1 MNLLKSAITLI
12 LFLALVSCNDD
23 VFVDRPDSIG
33 DDTVVML
40 DSNGSSIDMG
50 YSTKNLKGITLSHGG
65 DCPISVYAP
74 DGKLIAE
81 TTAGSYDVTGP
92 CQLAMV
98 NDFVSVW
105 VSFDR
110 HGIVSA
116 YADNN
121 AYDHNFTVELT
132 PSTTAK
138 TNARLT
144 SSSSPGH
151 AIASPIS
158 NMISAPSRARRPRGK
173 SSCPSS
179 IIALTKRCQ
188 YLSYCRHTFPTISGL
203 HLTPI
208 TPRCSSLNYPNVAP
222 VPTLNAAGVV
232 GLYGRGALFVNNE
245 VQSADSD
252 LSGEIRATVPP
263 MSRLT
268 ITVEV
273 TYTTLTVPFVA
284 EVVNENGR
292 FTRFEGVVHSSVA
305 RDYKEDIKE
314 EKL

>member
-1 MNLLKSAITLI
+1 MNLLESAISLI

-40 DSNGSSIDMG
+40 DSNGSSVDMG
-50 YSTKNLKGITLSHGG
+50 YSTKNLKGITLSHDG

-81 TTAGSYDVTGP
+81 TTASSYDVTGP

-98 NDFVSVW
+98 SDFVSVW

-110 HGIVSA
+110 QSIVSA
-116 YADNN
+116 YADHN
-121 AYDHNFTVELT
+121 AYNHDFTVELT
-132 PSTTAK
+132 FDYG
-138 TNARLT
+138 NNRRMARLVVEPGPRYRLTDIRYDFGAVTRKPT
-144 SSSSPGH
+144 SRQIKLPVVNNRSDKELPVDFTLSSYIPDYFRFDFGDDY
-151 AIASPIS
+151 AA
-158 NMISAPSRARRPRGK
+158 MLEPSLPD
-173 SSCPSS
+173 
-179 IIALTKRCQ
+179 L
-188 YLSYCRHTFPTISGL
+188 
-203 HLTPI
+203 
-208 TPRCSSLNYPNVAP
+208 AP

-232 GLYGRGALFVNNE
+232 GLYGRGAMFVNSE
-245 VQSADSD
+245 IQTADSD
-252 LSGEIRATVPP
+252 LSGEIHAVVPP
-263 MSRLT
+263 MSRLI

-273 TYTTLTVPFVA
+273 SYTTLTVPFVA

-292 FTRFEGVVHSSVA
+292 LARFGGIVHVGVP
-305 RDYKEDIKE
+305 RDYKADIKE

>member
-1 MNLLKSAITLI
+1 MNLLKSAISLI

-40 DSNGSSIDMG
+40 DSNGSSVDMG
-50 YSTKNLKGITLSHGG
+50 YSTKNLKGITLSHDG

-110 HGIVSA
+110 QGIVSA

-132 PSTTAK
+132 FDYGKNQRKAYFVVEPGPRY
-138 TNARLT
+138 RLT
-144 SSSSPGH
+144 DIKYDFGAVTREP
-151 AIASPIS
+151 ASRQIKLPVVNNRSDQEMPIS
-158 NMISAPSRARRPRGK
+158 FVL
-173 SSCPSS
+173 SSYIPDYF
-179 IIALTKRCQ
+179 RF
-188 YLSYCRHTFPTISGL
+188 TFDADYAAMLESELPD
-203 HLTPI
+203 
-208 TPRCSSLNYPNVAP
+208 VAP

-232 GLYGRGALFVNNE
+232 GLYGRGAMFVNSE
-245 VQSADSD
+245 IQTADSD
-252 LSGEIRATVPP
+252 LSGEIHAVVPP
-263 MSRLT
+263 MSRLI

-273 TYTTLTVPFVA
+273 SYTTLTVPFVA

-292 FTRFEGVVHSSVA
+292 FTRFEGIVHSSVA